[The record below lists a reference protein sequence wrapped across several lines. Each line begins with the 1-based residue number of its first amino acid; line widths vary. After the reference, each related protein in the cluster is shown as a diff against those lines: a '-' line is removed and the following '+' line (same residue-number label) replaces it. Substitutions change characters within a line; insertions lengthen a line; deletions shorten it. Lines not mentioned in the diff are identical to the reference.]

1 MKKFKFYFWEKEID
15 TAKKKKK
22 MVTFPEEI
30 VNQYTYLDLSLL
42 AGLKQVL
49 ATEILLKMIKNAFY
63 STLKA
68 FFVLKLYKF
77 MSCLFGCV

>member
-15 TAKKKKK
+15 IAKKKKK

>member
-15 TAKKKKK
+15 TANK
-22 MVTFPEEI
+22 MVTFTEEI
-30 VNQYTYLDLSLL
+30 INQYTYLDLTLL
-42 AGLKQVL
+42 TGLRQVL
-49 ATEILLKMIKNAFY
+49 ATEILLKMMKNAFY

-77 MSCLFGCV
+77 VSCLFGGV

>member
-15 TAKKKKK
+15 TAKK
-22 MVTFPEEI
+22 MVTFTEEI
-30 VNQYTYLDLSLL
+30 INQYTYLDLTLL
-42 AGLKQVL
+42 TGLRQVL
-49 ATEILLKMIKNAFY
+49 ATEILLKMMKNAFY

-77 MSCLFGCV
+77 VSCLFGGV

>member
-1 MKKFKFYFWEKEID
+1 MILQ
-15 TAKKKKK
+15 KKKKK